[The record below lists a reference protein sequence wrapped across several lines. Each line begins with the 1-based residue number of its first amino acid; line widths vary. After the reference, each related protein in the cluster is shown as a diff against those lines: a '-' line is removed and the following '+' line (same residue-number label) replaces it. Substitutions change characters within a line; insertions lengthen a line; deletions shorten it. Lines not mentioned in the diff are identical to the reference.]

1 MSLRLGR
8 QCCHRSFRNTTTGE
22 RKRIFRNDVVSRFG
36 RGEEEPPPP
45 ASDRGVWSRE
55 NARARRDPHQN
66 THPCF
71 GALLPDH
78 HFWRLSQ
85 NRSLQNAYQ
94 NATTRNHRRPKKKSS
109 RCERNLETIA
119 GDSRGSIVSLSKI
132 VIRIPRP
139 FFQSTERGVCRG
151 RSQILFVSRICKRAF
166 FKVVSSRHIFSSPIY
181 WHFKNAR
188 FSREYSFEEEQK
200 REMTFDPRT
209 RRIGN
214 VLIASCLFCF
224 ASGVYYYAATGGRGF
239 SFGINN
245 ASSSSSRLDDDVQR
259 AVDARER
266 KKTRDATEEDTT
278 KRRRRRHARREE
290 EEEEEAKGRHRRFFW
305 QKKKQ

>member
-1 MSLRLGR
+1 MSSIIPQYYGGEEAHLSQRR
-8 QCCHRSFRNTTTGE
+8 FPRTRRRRTTTTRE
-22 RKRIFRNDVVSRFG
+22 RSGGG
-36 RGEEEPPPP
+36 REKM
-45 ASDRGVWSRE
+45 
-55 NARARRDPHQN
+55 RAREE
-66 THPCF
+66 THTRTPPCF

-78 HFWRLSQ
+78 HFWRLPFVTP
-85 NRSLQNAYQ
+85 RSYQ
-94 NATTRNHRRPKKKSS
+94 NATRNHRRPKKSS

-209 RRIGN
+209 RRTGN

-224 ASGVYYYAATGGRGF
+224 ASGVYYYAATGGRG
-239 SFGINN
+239 SFGVN
-245 ASSSSSRLDDDVQR
+245 ASSSSRLDDDVQR

-278 KRRRRRHARREE
+278 KRRRRHTRR